1 MARLDLHDSYHMLFW
16 EEAREQ
22 IGTMEKEL
30 LLVEAGLST
39 DETINRIFRMA
50 HSIKGGSATLQLGDL
65 MALAHGVESVLT
77 LVRQRQLSLDV
88 QAMAGLLEAIDG
100 IKAVHEGLV
109 LEQGAE
115 VDVPGIIIGLEA
127 LLNQTPPANRHRK
140 CLSVVFEPDT
150 ELISLKAFMVINA
163 ISDCC
168 QVISADPPDY
178 ETLEDEDF
186 GDRLEVCLETDAS
199 DQAILERLE
208 DLTELKAVTL
218 TDERV
223 MPCLDIPEPPRTE
236 SLPKPLPSHSN
247 SEKTTVKVNI
257 QKIDQLINLVGELI
271 IDKESLHS
279 VAKGLKASY
288 RKDKHVIRLLEVCE
302 HLHYLGSELQE
313 IALSTR
319 MLPLENLF
327 DKFPRMVRDLSLQCA
342 KQIHFSM
349 EGKEHGIDRS
359 MIEDLMDP
367 LTHLLRNAID
377 HGIEDEWQRLERGK
391 AAQGSLK
398 LTASQGENHILI
410 TVEDDG
416 GGIDLAKIQKKALE
430 KGWITLE
437 EAPYLSDEDW
447 MRYIFEPGFTTAAQ
461 VSDISGRGV
470 GLDVVKSN
478 ITRLSGQIDVQ
489 SELGTGTRF
498 IIKLPLTLAI
508 IKAMLI
514 REDACTFAVPVSA
527 IVEVFRLKEAEI
539 TERIHSTGYSQVLH
553 WRDFTI
559 PLISLSQFFELTP
572 PEPDRDK
579 LYVMVLGIGEKRT
592 AVVVESILGEQEIV
606 IKSMAEFVGKDK
618 LFGELEGISGVSILG
633 DGGLA
638 HILDVGAIIR
648 N

>member
-1 MARLDLHDSYHMLFW
+1 MARLDLNDSYHMLFW

-30 LLVEAGLST
+30 LLVEAGLSS

-50 HSIKGGSATLQLGDL
+50 HSIKGASATLELKDL
-65 MALAHGVESVLT
+65 MALSHGVESVLT
-77 LVRQRQLSLDV
+77 LVRQRQISLDV
-88 QAMAGLLEAIDG
+88 RVMGGLLEAIDG
-100 IKAVHEGLV
+100 IKAVHEGL
-109 LEQGAE
+109 LKEAAPE
-115 VDVPGIIIGLEA
+115 VDVPSIIIGLEA
-127 LLNQTPPANRHRK
+127 LLTHEPPANRQRK
-140 CLSVVFEPDT
+140 CLSVLFEPDT
-150 ELISLKAFMVINA
+150 ELIGLKAFMVVNA

-168 QVISADPPDY
+168 RVISADPPDY

-186 GDRLEVCLETDAS
+186 GDRLTLCLETEVD
-199 DQAILERLE
+199 DKEILERLE
-208 DLTELKAVTL
+208 DLTELRRVTL

-223 MPCLDIPEPPRTE
+223 LPCVESPEPVRSENLT
-236 SLPKPLPSHSN
+236 KPVTSHGS

-279 VAKGLKASY
+279 VAKGLRASY

-327 DKFPRMVRDLSLQCA
+327 DKFPRMVRDLALQCS

-391 AAQGSLK
+391 PAQGSLK

-416 GGIDLAKIQKKALE
+416 GGIDLSKIQKKALE

-447 MRYIFEPGFTTAAQ
+447 MRYIFEPGFTTASE

-478 ITRLSGQIDVQ
+478 ISRLSGQIDVQ
-489 SELGTGTRF
+489 SELCTGTRF

-508 IKAMLI
+508 IKAMLV

-559 PLISLSQFFELTP
+559 PLISLSQFFELKSP
-572 PEPDRDK
+572 KPDKDK

-606 IKSMAEFVGKDK
+606 IKSMGEFVGKDK